1 MVLPEDSAP
10 SASLDHRVG
19 LGRAFAPPQRRRRHS
34 EACRG
39 LRSAPQPTPK
49 TGIVCCPLAGEG
61 TALDEFHCT
70 DSVADVA
77 GWLKQ
82 ETDARVAAGAPR
94 KAHVM
99 PLGAMLAAWVTA
111 NPLLPLEQAV
121 AQLSVSSQ

>member
-1 MVLPEDSAP
+1 MWATRGAACVRPE
-10 SASLDHRVG
+10 G
-19 LGRAFAPPQRRRRHS
+19 G
-34 EACRG
+34 CNRG
-39 LRSAPQPTPK
+39 GQAL
-49 TGIVCCPLAGEG
+49 
-61 TALDEFHCT
+61 ALDQFHCT

>member
-1 MVLPEDSAP
+1 MCEVPGGCT
-10 SASLDHRVG
+10 DHATV
-19 LGRAFAPPQRRRRHS
+19 
-34 EACRG
+34 
-39 LRSAPQPTPK
+39 
-49 TGIVCCPLAGEG
+49 AGEG

-121 AQLSVSSQ
+121 AQLSVM